1 VAGVEEMP
9 GASASVVSRRGGE
22 VGCRWSGG
30 AVWHQWSG
38 GGRVGAER
46 ERRVCAAA
54 GEGEVGFEM
63 VHRGVYSR
71 GGMMIRGRR
80 MESDSR

>member
-30 AVWHQWSG
+30 GGMASVEWRGSG
-38 GGRVGAER
+38 WGGEGKEGLCGGR
-46 ERRVCAAA
+46 
-54 GEGEVGFEM
+54 
-63 VHRGVYSR
+63 
-71 GGMMIRGRR
+71 RGRGR
-80 MESDSR
+80 I

>member
-1 VAGVEEMP
+1 M
-9 GASASVVSRRGGE
+9 ASVEWRG
-22 VGCRWSGG
+22 SG
-30 AVWHQWSG
+30 W
-38 GGRVGAER
+38 AER

-71 GGMMIRGRR
+71 GGMMILGRR